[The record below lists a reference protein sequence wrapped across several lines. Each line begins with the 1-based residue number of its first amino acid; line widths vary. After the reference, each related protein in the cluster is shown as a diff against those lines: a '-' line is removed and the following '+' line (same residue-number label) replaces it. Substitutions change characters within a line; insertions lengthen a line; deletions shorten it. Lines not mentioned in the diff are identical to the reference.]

1 MASAVN
7 GYDQDLEDRILRIVS
22 KIKSNRNRPCYQNI
36 HAMLSRGGKEISA
49 DDLKVFLNNLVDNGL
64 LENKGGID
72 RESFSLANESF
83 DRPENDILVTD
94 NTSNTSSLQD
104 FIDGKFYE
112 IILNRINDE
121 VKKSVKSEMESYA
134 NNINVI
140 KSSNELSKDKKAY
153 DQLFAEN
160 KHLRAQLKCK
170 DETIEMLRKLSNVF
184 ESSNK
189 SIKLTNRSE
198 SNVVKID
205 ESKKL
210 NRDNKKKKINQHEVD
225 KFANVTVR
233 RKRVNT
239 DVNKRNITILGDSIV
254 KDIKPF
260 KMKKMLSTNDKLYV
274 KSFPGAGTSDMA
286 DYIKPTL
293 RRNPDIIVYHAGT
306 NNLRGDD
313 DPENIANEIINLALD
328 IKTEVNKVIVS
339 SLLVREDN
347 LNEKALSV
355 NQFLK
360 TKCSQ
365 EALDFI
371 DNSNITKVHL
381 NRGGLHLNFKGTIA
395 LAKNVMGYINN

>member
-94 NTSNTSSLQD
+94 NTCNTSSLQD

-160 KHLRAQLKCK
+160 KHLRAQLEC
-170 DETIEMLRKLSNVF
+170 
-184 ESSNK
+184 
-189 SIKLTNRSE
+189 
-198 SNVVKID
+198 
-205 ESKKL
+205 
-210 NRDNKKKKINQHEVD
+210 
-225 KFANVTVR
+225 
-233 RKRVNT
+233 
-239 DVNKRNITILGDSIV
+239 
-254 KDIKPF
+254 
-260 KMKKMLSTNDKLYV
+260 KMKQLKCYV
-274 KSFPGAGTSDMA
+274 
-286 DYIKPTL
+286 
-293 RRNPDIIVYHAGT
+293 
-306 NNLRGDD
+306 NLVMYL
-313 DPENIANEIINLALD
+313 NHQ
-328 IKTEVNKVIVS
+328 T
-339 SLLVREDN
+339 SLL
-347 LNEKALSV
+347 S
-355 NQFLK
+355 
-360 TKCSQ
+360 
-365 EALDFI
+365 
-371 DNSNITKVHL
+371 
-381 NRGGLHLNFKGTIA
+381 
-395 LAKNVMGYINN
+395 